1 MAVLLQEGLALSSR
15 TTPTTTTTTIT
26 TFSSCCKFSSSL
38 WHGIIRAP
46 GVFVASTTGSSRRKL
61 VVKASSGSGATKVKN
76 SRRYNI
82 TLLPGDGI
90 GPEIMRVAVDV
101 LKAVGTL
108 EGIQFEFTE
117 KLVGGAA
124 IDAVG
129 DPLPEDTLKSC
140 KESDSVL
147 LAAIGGYKW
156 DKNPRELK
164 PETGLLKL
172 RAGLGVFANF
182 RPATVFPQLVD
193 ASPLKNEIANSVDIM
208 VVRELIGGIYF
219 GTPRGFG
226 TTINGDR
233 TGFNTDIYSAE
244 EVDRIARVAFEMA
257 QKRQRRLCS
266 VDKANVLE
274 VSQLWRERVMA
285 IGAEYPDVNLTHM
298 YVDNAAMQLIR
309 NPKQFDTIVTSNLF
323 GDILSDEAS
332 MITGSIGMLPSAS
345 ISASGPGLYEPIH
358 GSAPDIAGQDKA
370 NPLAQ
375 VLSVAMLLR
384 FGLGEATA
392 ADHIEAAVMDA
403 LHRGYRTGDIMSDGK
418 MLVGCCQMGEILLEA
433 LGVRA
438 TASLKS

>member
-15 TTPTTTTTTIT
+15 TTTTTTPIT

-38 WHGIIRAP
+38 RHGIIRAP
-46 GVFVASTTGSSRRKL
+46 GVFVASKTGSSTRKL
-61 VVKASSGSGATKVKN
+61 VVEASSGSGASKVKN

-193 ASPLKNEIANSVDIM
+193 ASPLKNEIADSVDIM
-208 VVRELIGGIYF
+208 VVRELIGGWTF
-219 GTPRGFG
+219 FT
-226 TTINGDR
+226 
-233 TGFNTDIYSAE
+233 FNKD
-244 EVDRIARVAFEMA
+244 
-257 QKRQRRLCS
+257 L
-266 VDKANVLE
+266 NVYHDWH
-274 VSQLWRERVMA
+274 SQA
-285 IGAEYPDVNLTHM
+285 C
-298 YVDNAAMQLIR
+298 
-309 NPKQFDTIVTSNLF
+309 
-323 GDILSDEAS
+323 
-332 MITGSIGMLPSAS
+332 
-345 ISASGPGLYEPIH
+345 LYTV
-358 GSAPDIAGQDKA
+358 
-370 NPLAQ
+370 LA
-375 VLSVAMLLR
+375 
-384 FGLGEATA
+384 
-392 ADHIEAAVMDA
+392 
-403 LHRGYRTGDIMSDGK
+403 
-418 MLVGCCQMGEILLEA
+418 
-433 LGVRA
+433 
-438 TASLKS
+438 